1 MAGVGVKEVMDA
13 AGLTHGGFYAHFG
26 SKDDL
31 ISSAFEFACR
41 QSGPV
46 MDKAAEKAAPG
57 EKFTAVAEAYL
68 SASHARHPERGCP
81 IAAVGP
87 EIVRGEGP
95 ARQTL
100 GEVARK
106 RLAWLE
112 NLATGKSKE
121 ERRRKAAGT
130 YATMLGALFVARA
143 LGDAEGEKYLA
154 DVRRYLHEADSQVV
168 TNRAR
173 STHRQTGA
181 GKSPGVEWP
190 GPSHGDPDATI
201 PGT

>member
-1 MAGVGVKEVMDA
+1 MPWSKDHKGATRDRILESASSAIRERGVAGVGVKEVMDA

-26 SKDDL
+26 SKEEL
-31 ISSAFEFACR
+31 LAEAFAWACR

-46 MDKAAEKAAPG
+46 MDEAANKAAPD
-57 EKFTAVAEAYL
+57 KKLLAVAEAYL
-68 SASHARHPERGCP
+68 TASHARHPERGCP

-87 EIVRGEGP
+87 EVVRGEGP
-95 ARQTL
+95 ARDTL
-100 GEVARK
+100 GEVVRK

-112 NLATGKSKE
+112 DLATGKSKE

-154 DVRRYLHEADSQVV
+154 QVRRYLGE
-168 TNRAR
+168 
-173 STHRQTGA
+173 
-181 GKSPGVEWP
+181 
-190 GPSHGDPDATI
+190 
-201 PGT
+201 

>member
-1 MAGVGVKEVMDA
+1 MPWNKEHKSATRERILESASAAIRGRGVAGVGVKEVMDA

-26 SKDDL
+26 SKEDL
-31 ISSAFEFACR
+31 IASAFEYACG

-46 MDKAAEKAAPG
+46 MEKAAEKAAPEG
-57 EKFTAVAEAYL
+57 KLTAVAEAYL
-68 SASHARHPERGCP
+68 TASHARHPERGCP

-87 EIVRGEGP
+87 EIVRGEG
-95 ARQTL
+95 ATRQTL
-100 GEVARK
+100 GEVVRK

-112 NLATGKSKE
+112 DLATGKSKE

-154 DVRRYLHEADSQVV
+154 DVRRYLHD
-168 TNRAR
+168 
-173 STHRQTGA
+173 
-181 GKSPGVEWP
+181 
-190 GPSHGDPDATI
+190 
-201 PGT
+201 